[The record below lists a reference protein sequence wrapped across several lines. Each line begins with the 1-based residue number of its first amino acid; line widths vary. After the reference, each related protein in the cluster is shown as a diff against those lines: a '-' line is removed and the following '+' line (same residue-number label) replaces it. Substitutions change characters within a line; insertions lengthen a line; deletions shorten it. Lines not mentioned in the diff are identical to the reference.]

1 MNSTGDD
8 ELQGGLEPWSPAN
21 PPSIEHLAH
30 MAPFPIYGL
39 LETPDDLTLH
49 GIGYCTVNSGWTH
62 PTPQSHLHP
71 SRFLWEVVLHYG
83 YPPGHQD
90 DRPRLELI
98 TTNLTGVPM
107 PVPPIDELVRTSAI
121 HYPSED
127 AVPLYDSQPISLLIE
142 RFAIVDGQAL
152 AVVAHTPDPPPLT
165 LHPKD
170 VIGIQRHE
178 TGDASAAPV
187 PPLAAWS
194 VATPDW
200 SFTLHN
206 AQMRVAG
213 RAYGWTQTALFQV
226 LHQLAPITDKAD
238 VLARS
243 QREMEAW
250 GRSIRSS

>member
-1 MNSTGDD
+1 
-8 ELQGGLEPWSPAN
+8 
-21 PPSIEHLAH
+21 

-39 LETPDDLTLH
+39 LETPNDLTLH
-49 GIGYCTVNSGWTH
+49 GIGYCTVNAG
-62 PTPQSHLHP
+62 
-71 SRFLWEVVLHYG
+71 RFLWEVDLRYG

-90 DRPRLELI
+90 GNPRLELI
-98 TTNLTGVPM
+98 TTNLTGIPM
-107 PVPPIDELVRTSAI
+107 PVPPNEELVRASAI

-127 AVPLYDSQPISLLIE
+127 AVPLYDAQPISLLIE

-152 AVVAHTPDPPPLT
+152 AIVEHTPDPPPLT

-170 VIGIQRHE
+170 VIGIHRHE
-178 TGDASAAPV
+178 RGDASAAPL

-194 VATPDW
+194 VAAPDW
-200 SFTLHN
+200 SFTLYN